1 MAGAGDTV
9 RGCREQTKTF
19 LTVAIYLGTC
29 NMPFGLLAAWAG
41 WDYLSRVHTD
51 IWKRAPGRLPSCLP
65 FWPGQAPQFTLP
77 YPRAVSQRC
86 PGESEGRASAQK
98 ELRRNDLLCKRDLF
112 QFPFSCERRLG
123 KSEMPREST
132 WPVRGMSDGAFC
144 PAAISFTQ
152 TLPHLLPSQRRPSC
166 PLPAAARARL
176 GEAHG
181 CRRASGSSPLRAL
194 ENAAPSVK
202 SCFPRPLTPLG

>member
-9 RGCREQTKTF
+9 RGCREQTKTS

-112 QFPFSCERRLG
+112 QFPFSCEIRDASGEHLAGARHVGRCLLSSSDLFYTDPSSSSAF
-123 KSEMPREST
+123 SEE
-132 WPVRGMSDGAFC
+132 A
-144 PAAISFTQ
+144 
-152 TLPHLLPSQRRPSC
+152 LLPASC
-166 PLPAAARARL
+166 
-176 GEAHG
+176 
-181 CRRASGSSPLRAL
+181 CCSGSFR
-194 ENAAPSVK
+194 
-202 SCFPRPLTPLG
+202 